1 MQTFLLVLILS
12 QAVLMALAFVGR
24 QFGALCHLKRTSL
37 GSIVHQNARGMMAR
51 GLDRTRRNMSMM
63 QANDQKR
70 GVADGKTLDV
80 NLMAAEPD
88 LVKSHLK
95 ARRASDAIFE
105 DVARIGKLRD
115 DRSAEIQKG
124 DKAKSDRKT
133 LSQQIGKLMKE
144 GKQEEVDAIKEEV
157 AAASAISAAC
167 DEELGKIDAEIDTIL
182 ACIPNLLDDEVPD
195 GSDDLDNSLI
205 RSWKEETRKIGEDG
219 DYLWHDEIATKIGGL
234 DVEGAARISG
244 ARFSILQ
251 GPVARMERAITQF
264 FLDFHTERG
273 YKEVS
278 VPYIVSRSTLKGT
291 GQLPKFEED
300 LFKVS
305 HAVAGE
311 DAFLIPTAEV
321 PVTSIYRDQLLNVN
335 ELPISMVCASPSFR
349 AEAGSYGRDTRGLL
363 RQHQFH
369 KVELVK
375 IVKAETSEEEHQSMV
390 NDSEAVL
397 EALELPYRTMLLCS
411 GDIGFSARKCYDI
424 EVWLPGQQEYR
435 EIASI
440 SNCHDFQAR
449 RMSLRHR
456 TQAQGA
462 EKAKGK
468 GKGAKSTAFPHTLN
482 GSGVAVG
489 RALVAVL
496 ENYQQ
501 PNGSVVVPKVLR
513 PYMGGLEVLETVE

>member
-1 MQTFLLVLILS
+1 MSRVLLTWLLVA
-12 QAVLMALAFVGR
+12 QAFQIMALGARLGGSAVKRGR
-24 QFGALCHLKRTSL
+24 QLSSSL
-37 GSIVHQNARGMMAR
+37 GQSMRGSMTRRFMATLQENDYAR
-51 GLDRTRRNMSMM
+51 GL
-63 QANDQKR
+63 
-70 GVADGKTLDV
+70 ADGKSLDV
-80 NLMAAEPD
+80 NLMATEPD
-88 LVKSHLK
+88 LVKSHLT
-95 ARRASDAIFE
+95 ARRASEAMFD
-105 DVARIGKLRD
+105 DVARIGKLREE
-115 DRSAEIQKG
+115 RSAEIQKG

-144 GKQEEVDAIKEEV
+144 GKQNEVEAIKEQV
-157 AAASAISAAC
+157 AEASAISSAC
-167 DEELGKIDAEIDTIL
+167 DEALGKIDTEIDSIL

-195 GSDDLDNSLI
+195 GEDDADNRMVRL
-205 RSWKEETRKIGEDG
+205 WKEEARKVGEDG
-219 DYLWHDEIATKIGGL
+219 DYLWHDEIATKVGGL

-251 GPVARMERAITQF
+251 GPVAKMERAITQF

-278 VPYIVSRSTLKGT
+278 IPYIVSRSTLKGT
-291 GQLPKFEED
+291 GQLPKFEDD

-305 HAVAGE
+305 HSVAGE

-321 PVTSIYRDQLLNVN
+321 PVTSIYRDQLLNVDD
-335 ELPISMVCASPSFR
+335 LPISMVCASPSFR

-375 IVKAETSEEEHQSMV
+375 IVKAETSEEEHQRMV
-390 NDSEAVL
+390 KDSEAVL
-397 EALELPYRTMLLCS
+397 EALDLPYRTMLLCS

-456 TQAQGA
+456 TQPQGA
-462 EKAKGK
+462 EKVKGK
-468 GKGAKSTAFPHTLN
+468 SKGAKSTAFPHTLN

-501 PNGSVVVPKVLR
+501 SDGSVVVPEALR
-513 PYMGGLEVLETVE
+513 PYMGGVKVINPVE

>member
-1 MQTFLLVLILS
+1 MYLSILVVFLCLVMTS
-12 QAVLMALAFVGR
+12 MAFSAQRL
-24 QFGALCHLKRTSL
+24 TSL
-37 GSIVHQNARGMMAR
+37 CRRSLLLRMSTVS
-51 GLDRTRRNMSMM
+51 DRLS
-63 QANDQKR
+63 AN
-70 GVADGKTLDV
+70 GKSLDV

-88 LVKSHLK
+88 LVVSHLK
-95 ARRASDAIFE
+95 ARRAGEGVFE
-105 DVARIGKLRD
+105 EVSKIASLREQ
-115 DRSAEIQKG
+115 RNAEIQKG

-144 GKQEEVDAIKEEV
+144 GKQDEVQAIKDQVEE
-157 AAASAISAAC
+157 ASGISKAC
-167 DEELGKIDAEIDTIL
+167 DENLGDIDQKIQAIL
-182 ACIPNLLDDEVPD
+182 AGMPNLLDDEVPD
-195 GSDDLDNSLI
+195 GEDEMANKEVRNWGDD
-205 RSWKEETRKIGEDG
+205 RRKIGVDG
-219 DYLWHDEIATKIGGL
+219 DYLWHDEIAAKVGGL

-251 GPVARMERAITQF
+251 GPVARLERAITSYF
-264 FLDFHTERG
+264 MDFHTSRG

-278 VPYIVSRSTLKGT
+278 VPFIVSRSTLKGT

-300 LFKVS
+300 LFKVN
-305 HAVAGE
+305 HDVAGE

-321 PVTSIYRDQLLNVN
+321 PVTSIYRDQLLNLHD
-335 ELPISMVCASPSFR
+335 LPIHMVCASPSFR

-375 IVKAETSEEEHQSMV
+375 IVSAESSEDEHQRMV
-390 NDSEAVL
+390 KDSEAVL

-424 EVWLPGQQEYR
+424 EVWLPGQQAYR

-440 SNCHDFQAR
+440 SNCQDFQAR

-462 EKAKGK
+462 EKKKEKGT
-468 GKGAKSTAFPHTLN
+468 KSTAFPHTLN
-482 GSGVAVG
+482 GSGVAIG
-489 RALVAVL
+489 RALVAIL
-496 ENYQQ
+496 ENNQQ
-501 PNGSVVVPKVLR
+501 PDGSVIVPGVLR
-513 PYMGGLEVLETVE
+513 QYMGGMDKINPVK